1 FKDGILRVSPDIL
14 PVNSIKIESVE
25 IDGKPWT
32 KFDADALTV
41 QLPAV
46 EYRPKVKVVVV
57 PKN

>member
-1 FKDGILRVSPDIL
+1 LRVSPDIL
-14 PVNSIKIESVE
+14 PKDSIKIESVE

-32 KFDADALTV
+32 KFDAEALTV